1 MKISVI
7 IPCFNEE
14 KTILKILEKVN
25 LQKKNLQLEIIVSD
39 DGSKD
44 ETISLL
50 KENSNLYDSLIESK
64 INRGKGAALKKGIE
78 IASGELILF
87 QDADLEYDPNDYKK
101 LIEPFLA
108 HGADVVYGSRFQGSA
123 AHRLIYFS
131 HRVANFILTILVN
144 LLTNINFSDVE
155 TGYKVFRKS
164 IIKNIKINEN
174 SFGVEIEVTMKIAK
188 LKAKIFEVGI
198 GYNGRTYNEGK
209 KITIKD
215 GLIAVFLI
223 FKYFFSSAYR

>member
-7 IPCFNEE
+7 IPCFNEQE
-14 KTILKILEKVN
+14 TILKILEKVN
-25 LQKKNLQLEIIVSD
+25 LQRKQLQLEIIVSD

-44 ETISLL
+44 NTLALL
-50 KENSNLYDSLIESK
+50 KKNSNLYDSLIENK

-78 IASGELILF
+78 ISTGELILF

-101 LIEPFLA
+101 LIEPFTA
-108 HGADVVYGSRFQGSA
+108 QGADVVYGSRFQGSA

-174 SFGVEIEVTMKIAK
+174 SFGVEIELTMKIAK

-198 GYNGRTYNEGK
+198 GYNGRTYSEGK

-215 GLIAVFLI
+215 GLIAFFLI
-223 FKYFFSSAYR
+223 FKYFFNSAYR

>member
-25 LQKKNLQLEIIVSD
+25 LQKKHLQLEIIVSD

-44 ETISLL
+44 KTTSLL
-50 KENSNLYDSLIESK
+50 KENSYLYDSLIESK
-64 INRGKGAALKKGIE
+64 INLGKGAALKKGIE
-78 IASGELILF
+78 IANGELILF

-131 HRVANFILTILVN
+131 HRVANFILTFLVN

-164 IIKNIKINEN
+164 IMKNIKINEN

-198 GYNGRTYNEGK
+198 GYNGRTYSEGK
-209 KITIKD
+209 KITIRD

-223 FKYFFSSAYR
+223 FKYFFSSTYK

>member
-25 LQKKNLQLEIIVSD
+25 LQKKHLQLEIIVSD

-44 ETISLL
+44 KTTSLL
-50 KENSNLYDSLIESK
+50 KENSYLYDSLIESK
-64 INRGKGAALKKGIE
+64 INLGKGAALKKGIE
-78 IASGELILF
+78 IANGELILF

-131 HRVANFILTILVN
+131 HRVANFILTFLVN

-164 IIKNIKINEN
+164 IMKNIKINEN
-174 SFGVEIEVTMKIAK
+174 SFGVEIEVTIKIAK

-198 GYNGRTYNEGK
+198 GYNGRTYGEGK

-223 FKYFFSSAYR
+223 FKHFFSSTYK

>member
-1 MKISVI
+1 MCQI
-7 IPCFNEE
+7 I
-14 KTILKILEKVN
+14 KSIK
-25 LQKKNLQLEIIVSD
+25 S
-39 DGSKD
+39 
-44 ETISLL
+44 
-50 KENSNLYDSLIESK
+50 SK
-64 INRGKGAALKKGIE
+64 IKLIKNAENMGKGFAVKTGMNLATGSLVVI
-78 IASGELILF
+78 
-87 QDADLEYDPNDYKK
+87 QDADLEYNPEDYEK
-101 LIEPFLA
+101 LARPIISGF
-108 HGADVVYGSRFQGSA
+108 ADVVYGSRFQGSA

-131 HRVANFILTILVN
+131 HRVANFILTFLVN

-164 IIKNIKINEN
+164 IMKNIKINEN

-198 GYNGRTYNEGK
+198 GYNGRTYSEGK

-223 FKYFFSSAYR
+223 FKYFFSSTYK